1 MIFSYV
7 NLADIM
13 KNLQCFFFSEKDKA
27 IIETLVSYLFING
40 SVLPIRKH
48 TGSEKGCKIYLLD
61 KLLLRHRR

>member
-1 MIFSYV
+1 M
-7 NLADIM
+7 
-13 KNLQCFFFSEKDKA
+13 FFFSEKDKA